1 MLINMASKA
10 TKKKTLTK
18 GTFVAANAQ
27 HVKRLT

>member
-10 TKKKTLTK
+10 TKKTLTK